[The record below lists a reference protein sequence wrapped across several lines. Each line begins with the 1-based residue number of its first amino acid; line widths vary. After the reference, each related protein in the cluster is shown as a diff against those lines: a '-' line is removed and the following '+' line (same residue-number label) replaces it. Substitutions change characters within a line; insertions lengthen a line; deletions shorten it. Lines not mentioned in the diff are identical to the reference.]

1 LCSSVVIII
10 AIIIAKGIHFGH
22 TPALD
27 CAGMIVPGAIVYCTL
42 STGDTKTKYKVQ
54 FCEEERENG
63 TQAQVAC
70 HPNLA
75 EKVAKELLKD
85 NHLTKE
91 LGVYN
96 GENVL
101 GQQTFGKSRV
111 DFVIQHDDNSIT
123 LVEVKNVVGADYIE
137 GAVPVARYCMY
148 VCMHVCMHVCI
159 QLNIFM
165 YMYEYVY
172 MNACDL
178 FKICMKNSMC
188 SHIYHMFNPHH
199 IKHVLQE

>member
-1 LCSSVVIII
+1 
-10 AIIIAKGIHFGH
+10 
-22 TPALD
+22 
-27 CAGMIVPGAIVYCTL
+27 MIVPGAIVYCTL

-75 EKVAKELLKD
+75 EKVAKVLLQD

-137 GAVPVARYCMY
+137 GAVPVARYRNLDVFIYIHMYIYMY
-148 VCMHVCMHVCI
+148 VYTYIYIYIHI
-159 QLNIFM
+159 YIYLYTYI
-165 YMYEYVY
+165 YMYIYI
-172 MNACDL
+172 
-178 FKICMKNSMC
+178 FICI
-188 SHIYHMFNPHH
+188 HIY
-199 IKHVLQE
+199 ITQE